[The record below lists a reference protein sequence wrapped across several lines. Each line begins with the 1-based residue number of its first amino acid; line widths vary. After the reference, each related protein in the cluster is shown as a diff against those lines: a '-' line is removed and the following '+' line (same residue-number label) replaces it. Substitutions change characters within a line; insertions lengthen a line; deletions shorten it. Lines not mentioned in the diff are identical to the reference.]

1 MLLSGIIP
9 AITTPFYG
17 DGQIYFKKLEHNVG
31 RYSKTPVS
39 GMVVLGST
47 GEATFLS
54 DQEKRDVLKCSI
66 DTAAAEKVMIAGVG
80 SESAIDTLRFCEF
93 AAEVGYDVALVRTPF
108 YYKGSMKPANLLA
121 YYRFV
126 ADRSPLPVLLY
137 NVPPFTQYDMPVEL
151 VIELAGHP
159 NIIGLK
165 ESSGSIEKVQAM
177 VEGVK
182 NVEASATVTERF
194 EAVTGRMLKQAQSAR
209 AGELVGVESLAAT
222 ARSGG
227 GENAPV
233 AKPSSAAV
241 QVVGNLK
248 TRQKKVGFQI
258 VVGAAHKL
266 YPSLKAGAVGAVL
279 AFAAC
284 APTACYEVFAAFK
297 DNDDPLAAE
306 KQERI
311 SKAAERV
318 SAQMSIPGTKYA
330 MDLNGYYGGNGRL
343 PLLPL
348 TMEMKT
354 EIEGLMSKIKS

>member
-1 MLLSGIIP
+1 MLLTGIIP
-9 AITTPFYG
+9 AITTPFYP
-17 DGQIYFKKLEHNVG
+17 DGQIYFKKLEHNVA

-47 GEATFLS
+47 GEVVYLS
-54 DQEKRDVLKCSI
+54 DEEKRSVLK
-66 DTAAAEKVMIAGVG
+66 TAIESAANEKVMIAGVG
-80 SESAIDTLRFCEF
+80 SESAIDTLRFAEY
-93 AAEVGYDVALVRTPF
+93 AAELGYDLALVRTPF

-121 YYRFV
+121 YYRMV

-137 NVPPFTQYDMPVEL
+137 NVPPFTQYDMPAEL
-151 VIELAGHP
+151 VIELASHP
-159 NIIGLK
+159 NIVGLK
-165 ESSGSIEKVQAM
+165 ESSGSIEKVKAM

-182 NVEASATVTERF
+182 GVEREATVTERF
-194 EAVTGRMLKQAQSAR
+194 EAVTGRMLKAARSAV

-222 ARSGG
+222 AKAGSL
-227 GENAPV
+227 APS
-233 AKPSSAAV
+233 AKPSSSAV

-266 YPSLKAGAVGAVL
+266 YPSLQAGATGAVL

-297 DNDDPLAAE
+297 DNDDRLAQE
-306 KQERI
+306 KQDRI

-330 MDLNGYYGGNGRL
+330 MELNGYYGGNPRL

-348 TMEMKT
+348 TMETKL
-354 EIEGLMSKIKS
+354 EIEALMEKIKS

>member
-9 AITTPFYG
+9 AITTPFYA

-31 RYSKTPVS
+31 RYSKTPVT

-47 GEATFLS
+47 GEAPFLS
-54 DQEKRDVLKCSI
+54 DQEKRDVLKCAI

-80 SESAIDTLRFCEF
+80 SESAIDTLRFCEYT
-93 AAEVGYDVALVRTPF
+93 AQIGYDVVLVRTPF
-108 YYKGSMKPANLLA
+108 YYKGSMKPTNLLA

-137 NVPPFTQYDMPVEL
+137 NVPPFTQYDMPVDL
-151 VIELAGHP
+151 VAELAQHP

-165 ESSGSIEKVQAM
+165 ESSGSIEKVQSM
-177 VEGVK
+177 VEAVK
-182 NVEASATVTERF
+182 GIDYSATVTERF
-194 EAVTGRMLKQAQSAR
+194 EAVTARMLKHAQSAR

-222 ARSGG
+222 AKFGG
-227 GENAPV
+227 GSAPLV
-233 AKPSSAAV
+233 KPSSSAV

-348 TMEMKT
+348 TMEMKN
-354 EIEGLMSKIKS
+354 EIEGLMSKIKN

>member
-9 AITTPFYG
+9 AITTPFYN

-31 RYSKTPVS
+31 RYSKTPVT

-47 GEATFLS
+47 GEAPFLS
-54 DQEKRDVLKCSI
+54 DQEKRDVLKSAI
-66 DTAAAEKVMIAGVG
+66 NSAAAEKVMIAGVG
-80 SESAIDTLRFCEF
+80 SESAIDTVRFCEY
-93 AAEVGYDVALVRTPF
+93 AYEIGYDVALVRTPF

-151 VIELAGHP
+151 VVELAQHP

-165 ESSGSIEKVQAM
+165 ESSGSIEKIQAM

-182 NVEASATVTERF
+182 GVEYSATVTERF
-194 EAVTGRMLKQAQSAR
+194 EAVTGRMLKQAQSTR

-222 ARSGG
+222 AKSGG
-227 GENAPV
+227 ASAPV
-233 AKPSSAAV
+233 AKPSSSAV

-297 DNDDPLAAE
+297 DNDEPLAAE

-354 EIEGLMSKIKS
+354 EIEALMSKIKS

>member
-9 AITTPFYG
+9 AITTPFYP
-17 DGQIYFKKLEHNVG
+17 DGQVYFKKLEHNVG
-31 RYSKTPVS
+31 RYSKTPVT

-47 GEATFLS
+47 GEAPYLS
-54 DQEKRDVLKCSI
+54 DQEKRDIFKCAI

-80 SESAIDTLRFCEF
+80 SESALDTLRFAEF
-93 AAEVGYDVALVRTPF
+93 AAKLGYDLALVRTPF
-108 YYKGSMKPANLLA
+108 YYKSSMKPANLLA
-121 YYRFV
+121 YYRYV

-137 NVPPFTQYDMPVEL
+137 NVPPFTQYDMPAEL

-159 NIIGLK
+159 NIAGLK
-165 ESSGSIEKVQAM
+165 ESSGSIEKVKAM

-182 NVEASATVTERF
+182 HVARSATVTERF
-194 EAVTGRMLKQAQSAR
+194 EAVTGRMLKQAQNVA
-209 AGELVGVESLAAT
+209 AGALVGVESLAAT
-222 ARSGG
+222 ANSTATVKPPSAR
-227 GENAPV
+227 
-233 AKPSSAAV
+233 PSSSAV

-266 YPSLKAGAVGAVL
+266 YPSLQAGAVGAVL

-297 DNDDPLAAE
+297 DNDDPLAVE
-306 KQERI
+306 KQNRI

-318 SAQMSIPGTKYA
+318 SSQLSIPGTKYA
-330 MDLNGYYGGNGRL
+330 MDLNGYYGGNARL

-348 TMEMKT
+348 TMASRL
-354 EIEGLMSKIKS
+354 EIEQWMDKIKS

>member
-17 DGQIYFKKLEHNVG
+17 DGQIYFKKLEHNVA

-47 GEATFLS
+47 GEVPFLS
-54 DQEKRDVLKCSI
+54 DQEKRDVLKCAI

-80 SESAIDTLRFCEF
+80 SESAIDTLRFCDYASEI
-93 AAEVGYDVALVRTPF
+93 GYDLALVRTPF

-137 NVPPFTQYDMPVEL
+137 NVPPFTQYDMPVEM

-165 ESSGSIEKVQAM
+165 ESSGSIEKVKAM
-177 VEGVK
+177 VDGVK
-182 NVEASATVTERF
+182 HVEHSVTVTERF
-194 EAVTGRMLKQAQSAR
+194 EAVNGRMLKLAQTAR

-222 ARSGG
+222 AKAGG
-227 GENAPV
+227 ANAPV
-233 AKPSSAAV
+233 AKPSSSAV
-241 QVVGNLK
+241 QVIGNLK

-266 YPSLKAGAVGAVL
+266 HPSLQAGAVGAVL

-318 SAQMSIPGTKYA
+318 SAQLSIPGTKYA

-348 TMEMKT
+348 TMETKK
-354 EIEGLMSKIKS
+354 EIESLMEKIKS